1 VSFAQFL
8 LIAHIAI
15 FAIWFGTDLATFSL
29 SRRVVDPE
37 VPVASRLTLATAMMS
52 IEVVARLCLPTMLAL
67 GLSLSIE
74 NGLLD
79 IGTVATAA
87 VHVVIWVIVVGW
99 VGVVWTIHR
108 QSSGEL
114 ASKLAAGDLVL
125 RSLVCVGLW
134 IAGLVSLIGDDGP
147 FLGRWLA
154 LKVMAF
160 ALIMTCGIAIRF
172 LLKPFSVAFGALA
185 RQGSSPENEAVMTTA
200 IRRAQPLVGVIWFCL
215 LAATTLAVV
224 KPFVG

>member
-1 VSFAQFL
+1 MTFSQIL
-8 LIAHIAI
+8 LVAHLAI

-29 SRRVVDPE
+29 SRRVVDPT

-74 NGLLD
+74 DGWLG
-79 IGTVATAA
+79 IGSVPHAA
-87 VHVVIWVIVVGW
+87 AHVVIWVIVVAW

-114 ASKLAAGDLVL
+114 ASKLALGDLVL
-125 RSLVCVGLW
+125 RSLVCAGLW
-134 IAGLVSLIGDDGP
+134 VAGLISLIGNDGP

-172 LLKPFSVAFGALA
+172 LLTSFSLAFGALA
-185 RQGSSPENEAVMTTA
+185 TQGSSPQNEAVMTAA

-215 LAATTLAVV
+215 LSATTLAVV

>member
-1 VSFAQFL
+1 MSFLQLL
-8 LIAHIAI
+8 LIAHLVI

-29 SRRVVDPE
+29 SRRVVDPT
-37 VPVASRLTLATAMMS
+37 VPVASRLTLATTMMG

-79 IGTVATAA
+79 TGSVATTAA
-87 VHVVIWVIVVGW
+87 HVVIWVIVAAW

-108 QSSGEL
+108 QTSGEL
-114 ASKLAAGDLVL
+114 ASKLASGDLVL
-125 RSLVCVGLW
+125 RSLVCAGLW
-134 IAGLVSLIGDDGP
+134 VAGLISLIGDDGP
-147 FLGRWLA
+147 FIGRWLA

-185 RQGSSPENEAVMTTA
+185 TQGSSPQNEAVMTTA